1 MTPCEPLGNKARYLD
16 ALADTTPP
24 CLLGTPF
31 GAVCDALRVVAASVW
46 DVDPTVYRAGVAWAW
61 YLAARPSAL
70 AVDGLRALLC
80 AALVSECAPLVRESQ
95 TVGELLALL
104 SLWMDYRPT
113 FSALEALFLTY
124 GVEIDVRAISDP
136 EGQALLPVPDTRLA
150 YYIFVLDMDWAR
162 PMWLGDIAETAR
174 RASPIGARPFVVYYV
189 EPTLFATASPAPTEL
204 SLWVDGDPIGL
215 PPSVDVRLW
224 LDPQQD
230 PRTFS
235 AGGYLGAFADGTDAQ
250 VLALYGVPL
259 GTGTQ
264 KKILADAWGHFVF
277 LPIAMTDYQGTE
289 LSSPPIADLYCE
301 PAPADAPTSL
311 AGSVVLRSLS
321 AYPLPDDPY
330 YYDLYMW
337 TCRLVPATS
346 DVKHAYYRSTSG
358 ESVRT
363 LAAGGGTWATWRPS
377 PNTTLGYAT
386 LTAGFS
392 YFVTRLYSSASDSV
406 GYCAARVT
414 LHRYGGDS
422 AAARPRATLTNGGPA
437 DISVN
442 RFDYVATPF
451 RTFSFVNTF
460 YAGVWYVKIT
470 LDRRFTGRVFV
481 QLTRRTSISQAFVYV
496 GVAQCADG
504 VFEVPSGGS
513 SGELTVYVF

>member
-1 MTPCEPLGNKARYLD
+1 MIPLD
-16 ALADTTPP
+16 QTADTFPVGMA
-24 CLLGTPF
+24 GTPF
-31 GAVCDALRVVAASVW
+31 EEVYRALRIVAASVW
-46 DVDPTVYRAGVAWAW
+46 AVDPTVYRAGMSWGW
-61 YLAARPSAL
+61 YALHAPEILAGFRD
-70 AVDGLRALLC
+70 VVT
-80 AALVSECAPLVRESQ
+80 AALVSAVAPMVSDTQ
-95 TVGELLALL
+95 TDGELVEYLRQWRSYTPTGPKLEAILAL
-104 SLWMDYRPT
+104 
-113 FSALEALFLTY
+113 F
-124 GVEIDVRAISDP
+124 GIDAEVRAISDP
-136 EGQALLPVPDTRLA
+136 EGQSLLPVQDTQLA
-150 YYIFVLDMDWAR
+150 FYIFVRDMDWAR
-162 PMWLGDIAETAR
+162 PMWLGDIAELAR
-174 RASPIGARPFVVYYV
+174 RATPLGSRPYIVYYV

-204 SLWVDGDPIGL
+204 SLWVDGDSIGL

-259 GTGTQ
+259 GTGTM
-264 KKILADAWGHFVF
+264 KKVLADAWGHYLF

-301 PAPADAPTSL
+301 PAPADAPASL
-311 AGSVVLRSLS
+311 AGSVVIRSLS

-346 DVKHAYYRSTSG
+346 DVQHAYVGGSD
-358 ESVRT
+358 VRE
-363 LAAGGGTWATWRPS
+363 LVAGGGTYPSWRSGPSATAPLLSLPS
-377 PNTTLGYAT
+377 DTS
-386 LTAGFS
+386 F
-392 YFVTRLYSSASDSV
+392 FVTRLFSSASDSV

-414 LHRYGGDS
+414 LTRFGGAGS
-422 AAARPRATLTNGGPA
+422 AAGRARATLTNGGSS

-442 RFDYVATPF
+442 RFDFVTAPYRPYA
-451 RTFSFVNTF
+451 FVNTF
-460 YAGVWYVKIT
+460 YSGVWYVKIT

-481 QLTRRTSISQAFVYV
+481 QLTRRTGLTAAFVYV
-496 GVAQCADG
+496 GVAQCEDG

-513 SGELTVYVF
+513 SGELTVYIF

>member
-1 MTPCEPLGNKARYLD
+1 MTPCEPLGNNARYLD
-16 ALADTTPP
+16 TLADTTPP

-31 GAVCDALRVVAASVW
+31 GVVCDALRVVAASVW

-70 AVDGLRALLC
+70 AVDGLRAPLC

-113 FSALEALFLTY
+113 FSALESLFLTY
-124 GVEIDVRAISDP
+124 GVQVDVRAISDP

-189 EPTLFATASPAPTEL
+189 EPTLFSTASPAPAEL

-215 PPSVDVRLW
+215 PPSVDARLW

-250 VLALYGVPL
+250 VLALYGAPL
-259 GTGTQ
+259 GDGTM
-264 KKILADAWGHFVF
+264 KKVLADAWGHFLF

-289 LSSPPIADLYCE
+289 LTSPPIADLYCE
-301 PAPADAPTSL
+301 PAPADAPASL
-311 AGSVVLRSLS
+311 AGSVVIRSLS

-346 DVKHAYYRSTSG
+346 DVQHAYIGGSD
-358 ESVRT
+358 VRV
-363 LAAGGGTWATWRPS
+363 LAAGGGTWPS
-377 PNTTLGYAT
+377 FRSGPSAVAPLLSLPSDTSFFA
-386 LTAGFS
+386 
-392 YFVTRLYSSASDSV
+392 TRLFSSASDSV

-414 LHRYGGDS
+414 LTRFGGPGS
-422 AAARPRATLTNGGPA
+422 AAGRARATLTNGGSS

-442 RFDYVATPF
+442 RFDFVMAPYRPY
-451 RTFSFVNTF
+451 SFVNTVHS
-460 YAGVWYVKIT
+460 GVWYVQVT

-481 QLTRRTSISQAFVYV
+481 QLTRRTGLTTAFVYV
-496 GVAQCADG
+496 GVAQCDDG